1 MSKFKL
7 SLLLFIAIVGI
18 SSGLTQR
25 HALACELIEY
35 VNYSEI
41 APNIFV
47 STTFDLSQKHDL
59 LALINSGKSRV
70 NNTFGPMLSTPK
82 VVITTNENEASY
94 FGSNLYGNALLTP
107 LGQCLVLGPKGQN
120 IDVIAHEYTHA
131 EVHFRV
137 GWLKHFLNVPIWFNE
152 GIALWVD
159 FRKPYLLENIDL
171 SQQAINDVKRNSFD
185 FSINS
190 YKASRVLVDG
200 IDKQRLYQN
209 LEEVKQ
215 GQDISRV
222 FALSN

>member
-7 SLLLFIAIVGI
+7 SLLLFIPAIAI
-18 SSGLTQR
+18 LAGLTQR

-35 VNYSEI
+35 ASYSEI

-47 STTFDLSQKHDL
+47 STSFDLSQKDEL
-59 LALINSGKSRV
+59 LALINLGKSRV
-70 NNTFGPMLSTPK
+70 NNTFGQMLSQPK

-94 FGSNLYGNALLTP
+94 FGSNLYGNTLLTP
-107 LGQCLVLGPKGQN
+107 LGQCIVLGPKGQN

-137 GWLKHFLNVPIWFNE
+137 GWLKHLLNVPIWFNE
-152 GIALWVD
+152 GISLLVD
-159 FRKPYLLENIDL
+159 FRQPYLLKNIDL
-171 SQQAINDVKRNSFD
+171 SQQAITDVKRNSFD
-185 FSINS
+185 FSINN

-200 IDKQRLYQN
+200 IDKQSLYQN
-209 LEEVKQ
+209 LEKVKQ